1 MKRIIFALLL
11 LPQLAYGQYRA
22 DIFNLEMSE
31 NISLSKIGK
40 TFSQDTTLILG
51 EKSKISGLSISGTAV
66 LNNDNDSYVRVTL
79 VDEYNYEFLVYENYP
94 ALSDDLTSTF
104 NNVAL
109 ETVLLDNVT
118 PQCLRITMLKASLR
132 LVSVNFSTST
142 AKAENPA
149 AIQKAQ
155 TQYIV
160 DRLNTNLRKKNMTW
174 RARVTSLS
182 EMSYSEK
189 KDMYGG
195 VVPQMYGFEH
205 YAGGIFVMPGEYL
218 NSPSPRSSND
228 YVQEWDWRNRH
239 GKNWMT
245 FVKDQGGC
253 GSCWAFSAIGAF
265 EAYINLY
272 YNQLLNYDL
281 SEQELISCSDA
292 GTCGG
297 GSLSTALS
305 HIQDYGA
312 IPEECFPY
320 SATNRPCNKCDNPS
334 DILSFEQHYGAY
346 MANEDSLK
354 RTLFRAP
361 LAGSITLWS
370 HTIVLAGYKQIHS
383 GENYYTI
390 NNNSYTVSIPSDDPL
405 VGHPAWLIKNSWGNS
420 WGDNGYG
427 YVAML
432 YSNTSS
438 KQKIL
443 GVVTSQILNDNDI
456 VCEDADGDGYYFWGI
471 SDNKPSFCPSWVPDI
486 KDGNDANYSEGKL
499 LLENTPVIGELESLN
514 PNGNST
520 IVISGNITYITR
532 QSIYSHIRIT
542 SGGKLAVKNILNLF
556 GRVTVTIESGG
567 ELVIDGGVVT
577 NTYINIVPG
586 GKLTLK
592 NGGKLVMRTDTD
604 LVIPT
609 GALSDILHSEIL
621 RSNDY

>member
-253 GSCWAFSAIGAF
+253 GSCWAHAAVGAV

-272 YNQLLNYDL
+272 YNRILTYDL
-281 SEQELISCSDA
+281 SEEEIISCTQYGCNDA
-292 GTCGG
+292 IENV
-297 GSLSTALS
+297 AL
-305 HIQDYGA
+305 DYIKNHG
-312 IPEECFPY
+312 IVTESCFPY
-320 SATNRPCNKCDNPS
+320 TATVQDCNSKCNPPS
-334 DILSFEQHYGAY
+334 ERIFIEDFAEYTTS
-346 MANEDSLK
+346 EDSMK
-354 RTLFRAP
+354 RQLFRAP
-361 LAGSITLWS
+361 ITMGINTWHHSMAVAGFKKIESWSSYLYNGNGNLNELFPYGSLGSIRGRTAWLVKNSAGS
-370 HTIVLAGYKQIHS
+370 
-383 GENYYTI
+383 
-390 NNNSYTVSIPSDDPL
+390 
-405 VGHPAWLIKNSWGNS
+405 SWGI
-420 WGDNGYG
+420 NGYG
-427 YVAML
+427 YIVVDSC
-432 YSNTSS
+432 YINGHCYINGSITS
-438 KQKIL
+438 L
-443 GVVTSQILNDNDI
+443 TLTNDTIKCTD
-456 VCEDADGDGYYFWGI
+456 DDGDGLYFWGLGP
-471 SDNKPSFCPSWVPDI
+471 KPAHCPSWAPDTP
-486 KDGNDANYSEGKL
+486 DGNDYDINYGALDDYGFLEELPEGETIRNSVTYL
-499 LLENTPVIGELESLN
+499 SNNTIDKRLGIVKYGVLTIKGTTTLD
-514 PNGNST
+514 GNSRIRVCEGGT
-520 IVISGNITYITR
+520 LIVDGGTLHNADLTLVPGCTVI
-532 QSIYSHIRIT
+532 IRHNGRINMAT
-542 SGGKLAVKNILNLF
+542 GKSFEAPQGAIVN
-556 GRVTVTIESGG
+556 IESG
-567 ELVIDGGVVT
+567 
-577 NTYINIVPG
+577 
-586 GKLTLK
+586 
-592 NGGKLVMRTDTD
+592 
-604 LVIPT
+604 
-609 GALSDILHSEIL
+609 EI
-621 RSNDY
+621 Y